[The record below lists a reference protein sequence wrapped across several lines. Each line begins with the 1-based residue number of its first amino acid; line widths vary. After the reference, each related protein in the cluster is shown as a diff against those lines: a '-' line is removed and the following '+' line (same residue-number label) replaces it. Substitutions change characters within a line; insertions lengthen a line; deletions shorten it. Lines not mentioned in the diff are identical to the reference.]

1 MVVSGPSSAV
11 GGIILRSMNTTL
23 LAVCAGAA
31 FGSWSLVMSLTGLR
45 AGGVAF
51 ALVAGTVLVVTPWFL
66 LVRPEPWL
74 APGRDA
80 GIAIV
85 AGLGA
90 ACLNGI
96 GMIFLPRLLDAA
108 PAIVGT
114 RMLILNL
121 TVVSIIA
128 MWSIAFGGQ
137 TLTVSKIGG
146 LVLAVV
152 AVLLLG
158 RT

>member
-1 MVVSGPSSAV
+1 
-11 GGIILRSMNTTL
+11 
-23 LAVCAGAA
+23 
-31 FGSWSLVMSLTGLR
+31 MSLTGLR

-51 ALVAGTVLVVTPWFL
+51 ALIAGTLLVVTPWFL

-80 GIAIV
+80 WIAIV

-96 GMIFLPRLLDAA
+96 GMVFLPRLLDAA

-114 RMLILNL
+114 RMLILNV
-121 TVVSIIA
+121 TVVSIVSV
-128 MWSIAFGGQ
+128 WSIAFGGQ
-137 TLTVSKIGG
+137 TLTPAKVAG
-146 LVLAVV
+146 LLLAIA
-152 AVLLLG
+152 AVFLLG
-158 RT
+158 R